1 MREWF
6 SKWEKV
12 IIWVVAVVFVGGI
25 IWWSIAEYIGV
36 SQSAQQRNAAA
47 RDAEVVYGLPRNAR
61 DLSGQEVLHASGA
74 RQKNLRWQSRRNQTT

>member
-36 SQSAQQRNAAA
+36 S
-47 RDAEVVYGLPRNAR
+47 
-61 DLSGQEVLHASGA
+61 
-74 RQKNLRWQSRRNQTT
+74 

>member
-36 SQSAQQRNAAA
+36 SQSAQQRNAAVGTYTPN
-47 RDAEVVYGLPRNAR
+47 RDEALA
-61 DLSGQEVLHASGA
+61 VLTKDG
-74 RQKNLRWQSRRNQTT
+74 T